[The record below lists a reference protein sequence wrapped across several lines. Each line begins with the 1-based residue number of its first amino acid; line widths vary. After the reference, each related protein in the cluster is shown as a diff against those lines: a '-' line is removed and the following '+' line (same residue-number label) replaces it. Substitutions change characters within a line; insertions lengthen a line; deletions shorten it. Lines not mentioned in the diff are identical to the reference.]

1 MKLPIKLLFIGFVI
15 GVLGSSCATVS
26 NTSRPPVSVFEK
38 SRRVFGPERAILAWI
53 PSSGAVADRTF
64 SSLSAAAQLP
74 IARDLARTLSMAE
87 NGTLSVAAAGPSS
100 SKTRQVI
107 IGALSLQQA
116 QLPGLR
122 FLFIGDVADRDAVR
136 AAVEERG
143 GQFFFEPY

>member
-1 MKLPIKLLFIGFVI
+1 
-15 GVLGSSCATVS
+15 
-26 NTSRPPVSVFEK
+26 
-38 SRRVFGPERAILAWI
+38 
-53 PSSGAVADRTF
+53 
-64 SSLSAAAQLP
+64 
-74 IARDLARTLSMAE
+74 MAE